1 MEKQRIGLVGNP
13 NVGKSLIFTYLTGI
27 GVEVSNYPGTTVHL
41 KQGTC
46 CCLTHSFDVVDLPGL
61 YALNGT
67 TPEEQLV
74 REMIVHHQLDSLI
87 VILNAAHLER
97 NLYLL
102 LQICEYDIPLIIVVN
117 MLDYAEEHGLELD
130 LVRMQEIFGVP
141 VIGTSAI
148 HGTNTSNIV
157 PALSH
162 AAPSVWKTQYD
173 NHIEDACRNLQRIA
187 PISKEEALHVLE
199 GAEPWSGTPSSER
212 KEKLQKTAQK
222 IIAKMEPQHLMSVHQ
237 LIAANRHYAAS
248 NIAKEIV
255 TQTPSNP
262 QFNLDYQLT
271 KAFPGIPIFI
281 LLLALMLCTV
291 FTVGSMLEEGIVELC
306 TAYILDPL
314 TLLSF
319 SPLAHEVMYSLAIAV
334 VAGLGVAFPFI
345 FVFYLL
351 SSTLEDSGY
360 MTRAAFLADRV
371 MHQFGLHGQALVP
384 MILALGCNVPAIMSI
399 RQLNT
404 RRERFIAS
412 ILITMVP
419 CSARTVIIAGIVATY
434 LGLWWAFSIYLVV
447 GMLVILT
454 GVVLSQI
461 TPGAQ
466 YGMVLEMAPLRW
478 PGPKQV
484 LVRSWLHLK
493 EFLFIA
499 MPFLFVS
506 SIALGLLRYFG
517 VLNWFQGIME
527 PFTTTVLGLPDFA
540 FTALLF
546 GILRKEMAL
555 ETLIV
560 LAGTPDLAAMMT
572 SMQLYTF
579 AIISVLFI
587 PCVSTIAV
595 LAREL
600 GARHAALVS
609 AYTVTLGI
617 GVGFLIHLLL

>member
-1 MEKQRIGLVGNP
+1 MEKQRIGLLGNP
-13 NVGKSLIFTYLTGI
+13 NVGKSLIFTHLTGI

-46 CCLTHSFDVVDLPGL
+46 CCLTHSFEIIDFPGL
-61 YALNGT
+61 YGLNGS

-102 LQICEYDIPLIIVVN
+102 LQTCEYDIPLIIVVN
-117 MLDYAEEHGLELD
+117 MLDYAEERGLKLD
-130 LVRMQEIFGVP
+130 LLRMQEIFSVP
-141 VIGTSAI
+141 IIGTSAI
-148 HGTNTSNIV
+148 HGTNTSNIL
-157 PALSH
+157 PALSD
-162 AAPSVWKTQYD
+162 AARPVWKTKYD
-173 NHIEDACRNLQRIA
+173 NHIEAACRNLQHIA
-187 PISKEEALHVLE
+187 HISKEEALHVLE
-199 GAEPWSGTPSSER
+199 GAEPWSDTVSPELK
-212 KEKLQKTAQK
+212 KELQETAQT
-222 IIAKMEPQHLMSVHQ
+222 IIAEMEPEHQMSIHQ

-255 TQTPSNP
+255 THTPSKP
-262 QFNLDYQLT
+262 QFNLDHQLT

-281 LLLALMLCTV
+281 FLLGFMLYTV
-291 FTVGSMLEEGIVELC
+291 FTVGSMLEERIVEIF
-306 TAYILDPL
+306 TTYVLDPL
-314 TLLSF
+314 TLLSLH
-319 SPLAHEVMYSLAIAV
+319 PLAYEVVYSLAIAV
-334 VAGLGVAFPFI
+334 VAGLGIAFPFI
-345 FVFYLL
+345 FTFYLL
-351 SSTLEDSGY
+351 ISTLEDSGY

-384 MILALGCNVPAIMSI
+384 MILALGCNVPAIMNI

-447 GMLVILT
+447 GVLLIIT
-454 GVVLSQI
+454 GVVLSRV

-484 LVRSWLHLK
+484 LVRSWIHIR

-499 MPFLFVS
+499 MPLLFVS
-506 SIALGLLRYFG
+506 SIVLGLLSYFG
-517 VLNWFQGIME
+517 VLNWFQGVME
-527 PFTTTVLGLPDFA
+527 PFTTAVLGLPDFA

-555 ETLIV
+555 ETLII
-560 LAGTPDLAAMMT
+560 LAGTPDLGTVMT
-572 SMQLYTF
+572 SIQLYTF

-600 GARHAALVS
+600 GTRHAALVS
-609 AYTVTLGI
+609 AYTVMLGI
-617 GVGFLIHLLL
+617 GVGFLVHLLL

>member
-13 NVGKSLIFTYLTGI
+13 NVGKSLIFTHLTGI

-46 CCLTHSFDVVDLPGL
+46 CYLTHSIELVDFPGL
-61 YALNGT
+61 YALNGS

-74 REMIVHHQLDSLI
+74 REMIVQHQLDSLI
-87 VILNAAHLER
+87 VILDAAHLER

-102 LQICEYDIPLIIVVN
+102 LQTCEYDIPLIIVVN
-117 MLDYAEEHGLELD
+117 MLDYAEDHGLELD
-130 LVRMQEIFGVP
+130 LLRMQEIFGVP

-148 HGTNTSNIV
+148 HGTNTSNIL

-162 AAPSVWKTQYD
+162 AARSVWKTKYD
-173 NHIEDACRNLQRIA
+173 NHIEDACRNLLHVA

-199 GAEPWSGTPSSER
+199 GAEPWSDTISPEL
-212 KEKLQKTAQK
+212 KEKLREAALG
-222 IIAKMEPQHLMSVHQ
+222 IIAEMEPEHQMSIHQ

-255 TQTPSNP
+255 THTPSKP

-281 LLLALMLCTV
+281 FLLGFMLYTV
-291 FTVGSMLEEGIVELC
+291 FTVGSMLEEGIVELF
-306 TAYILDPL
+306 TAYVLDPL
-314 TLLSF
+314 TLLPF
-319 SPLAHEVMYSLAIAV
+319 SPLAYEVMFSLAIAV
-334 VAGLGVAFPFI
+334 LAGLGIAFPFI
-345 FVFYLL
+345 FIFYLL
-351 SSTLEDSGY
+351 IATLEDSGY

-384 MILALGCNVPAIMSI
+384 MILALGCNVPAIMGI
-399 RQLNT
+399 HQLNT

-419 CSARTVIIAGIVATY
+419 CSARTVVIAGIVATY

-447 GMLVILT
+447 GVLLIIT
-454 GVVLSQI
+454 GVVLSRV

-484 LVRSWLHLK
+484 LVRSWLHIK

-499 MPFLFVS
+499 MPVLFVS
-506 SIALGLLRYFG
+506 SIALGLFRYFG

-527 PFTTTVLGLPDFA
+527 PFTTAVLGLPDFA

-555 ETLIV
+555 ETLVV
-560 LAGTPDLAAMMT
+560 LAGTPDLGAMMT
-572 SMQLYTF
+572 SIQLYTF
-579 AIISVLFI
+579 AMISILFI

-600 GARHAALVS
+600 GTRHAVLVS

-617 GVGFLIHLLL
+617 GVGFLVHLLL